1 MNHREGKEAPEISRV
16 MNIFSFRFGVLVLQ
30 VQPVKGHQIV
40 HFRCKFHN
48 RKLTLIKIFIIEK
61 IKQRKRGHYDKKLY
75 SSFTLTSSTGRQF
88 NLPDVTG
95 FQVEHC
101 RVLGSYCRLWEPR
114 QPCGTQW
121 RTPVHRGS
129 VNHYGTWLSADSGEI
144 TRSCSRAAAR

>member
-48 RKLTLIKIFIIEK
+48 RKLTLIKIFMIEK
-61 IKQRKRGHYDKKLY
+61 IKQRKRGHYGKKLY

-101 RVLGSYCRLWEPR
+101 RVLGSYYRL
-114 QPCGTQW
+114 GTTTTLW
-121 RTPVHRGS
+121 NS
-129 VNHYGTWLSADSGEI
+129 VADSSAQRECEPLWNLAF
-144 TRSCSRAAAR
+144 S